1 MALSLFFLL
10 LPLSFIDLPLPTHMI
25 CHNHWTINENKISKS
40 KGNYIPLEVLRSYF
54 PGEVIRFY
62 LLSHDT
68 LQHDGNFATHYLIQS
83 IHQVADIYG
92 NLVMRSLSKNI
103 AGPLFEWNELSTI
116 QVKKQTSERL
126 QNLTKEVTK
135 QYDAFSFCNGFDS
148 ILNELKTVWK

>member
-1 MALSLFFLL
+1 MALSLFLL
-10 LPLSFIDLPLPTHMI
+10 IYLSFIDLPLPDHMI
-25 CHNHWTINENKISKS
+25 CHNHWTLNDSKISKS

-54 PGEVIRFY
+54 PGELIRFY

-68 LQHDGNFATHYLIQS
+68 LQHDGNFATHYLLQS
-83 IHQVADIYG
+83 IHQLADIYG

-148 ILNELKTVWK
+148 ILNELKTV